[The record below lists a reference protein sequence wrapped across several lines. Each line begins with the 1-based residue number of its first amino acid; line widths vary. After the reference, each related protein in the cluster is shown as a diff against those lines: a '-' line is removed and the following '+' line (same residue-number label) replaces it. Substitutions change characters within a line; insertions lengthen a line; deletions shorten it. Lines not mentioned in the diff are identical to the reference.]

1 MSRKIKLGLIFS
13 NDENWI
19 GGTYYILNLVNTLNT
34 LAANEK
40 PQLVVLSTNLADF
53 ELVAK
58 TGYPY
63 LQYQNPIPKK
73 RNIVEAV
80 INRLC
85 RFFFR
90 RNIIDKR
97 ISGKQVDVLFPA
109 RFDDWYSR
117 IPAKVFW
124 FADFQH
130 IVYPDFFSA
139 QEIEERNLFLKA
151 VASTRNILVVS
162 SQSAQSDWE
171 RIAGDATCITQV
183 MPFAVRHPS
192 LEGLQLAD
200 LLQKFNLPAEYLLV
214 SNQFWQHKNHL
225 IVLKASHLLKKK
237 GIHCTLVFTGKQE
250 DYRNPHYFTE
260 LKRYVSEAGLSNS
273 VYFLGLIDRKEQLK
287 LMQHARAVIQPSLFE
302 GWSTVLEDA
311 KLLQVPVLASDIPV
325 HREQLP
331 GMHCFFNPL
340 QAEEL
345 AEKIATLPQHAAAYR
360 YTAAYQNSVVA
371 FAENIKRIITLAIK
385 NSQC

>member
-1 MSRKIKLGLIFS
+1 MSKKIKLGLIFS
-13 NDENWI
+13 NNENWI
-19 GGTYYILNLVNTLNT
+19 GGTYYILNLVHALNT
-34 LAANEK
+34 LAENDK
-40 PQLVVLSTNLADF
+40 PQLVVLSTNSADF

-58 TGYPY
+58 TGYPF
-63 LQYQNPIPKK
+63 LQYQNPIPQK

-85 RFFFR
+85 RLFLY
-90 RNIIDKR
+90 RNLIDKR

-109 RFDDWYSR
+109 RFEDWYSR
-117 IPAKVFW
+117 TPAKVFW

-130 IVYPDFFSA
+130 MVYPNFFSE
-139 QEIEERNLFLKA
+139 QEIAERNLFLKA
-151 VASTRNILVVS
+151 VASTRNILVLS

-171 RIAGDATCITQV
+171 RIAGAATCITQV
-183 MPFAVRHPS
+183 MPFAVWHPS

-200 LLQKFNLPAEYLLV
+200 LLQKFDLPAEYLLV

-225 IVLKASHLLKKK
+225 IVLQASQLLKKK
-237 GIHCTLVFTGKQE
+237 GIRCSLVFTGKQE

-260 LKRYVSEAGLSNS
+260 LIRYVSEAGLNDS

-287 LMQHARAVIQPSLFE
+287 LMQHALAVIQPSLFE
-302 GWSTVLEDA
+302 GWSTVIEDA

-331 GMHCFFNPL
+331 GFDCFFNPL

-345 AEKIATLPQHAAAYR
+345 AEKIETLLQNSAAFR
-360 YTAAYQNSVVA
+360 YTDTYQNSVVA
-371 FAENIKRIITLAIK
+371 FAENAKHIITLAMK
-385 NSQC
+385 NSKC

>member
-1 MSRKIKLGLIFS
+1 MCKKIKLGLIFS
-13 NDENWI
+13 NNENWI
-19 GGTYYILNLVNTLNT
+19 GGTYYILNLVHALNA
-34 LAANEK
+34 LADNKK
-40 PQLVVLSTNLADF
+40 PQVIVLSTNSADF

-63 LQYQNPIPKK
+63 LKYQNPMPQK
-73 RNIVEAV
+73 RNIVEALFNKV
-80 INRLC
+80 C
-85 RFFFR
+85 RFFLR
-90 RNIIDKR
+90 RNLIDKR
-97 ISGKQVDVLFPA
+97 ISGKQIDVLFPA

-130 IVYPDFFSA
+130 IIYPNFFSE
-139 QEIEERNLFLKA
+139 QEIEERNRFLNA

-162 SQSAQSDWE
+162 SQSAQNDWE
-171 RIAGDATCITQV
+171 RIAGAATCITQV
-183 MPFAVRHPS
+183 MPFAVWHPS
-192 LEGLQLAD
+192 IEGLQLAE
-200 LLQKFNLPAEYLLV
+200 LLKKFNLPAEYILV
-214 SNQFWQHKNHL
+214 SNQFWQHKNHM
-225 IVLKASHLLKKK
+225 IVLRASQILRER
-237 GIHCTLVFTGKQE
+237 GIRCTLVFTGKQE

-260 LKRYVSEAGLSNS
+260 LKRFVSEAGLSDS

-287 LMQHARAVIQPSLFE
+287 LMQHAQAVIQPSLFE
-302 GWSTVLEDA
+302 GWSTVIEDA

-345 AEKIATLPQHAAAYR
+345 AEKIETLPQHAAAYR

>member
-1 MSRKIKLGLIFS
+1 MNRIKLGLIFS
-13 NDENWI
+13 NNENWI
-19 GGTYYILNLVNTLNT
+19 GGTYYILNLVHALNT
-34 LAANEK
+34 LTTNEK
-40 PQLVVLSTNLADF
+40 PEVIVLSTNSADF

-63 LQYQNPIPKK
+63 LKYQNPIPQK
-73 RNIVEAV
+73 RNIIEAV

-85 RFFFR
+85 RFILH
-90 RNIIDKR
+90 RNLIDKQ
-97 ISGKQVDVLFPA
+97 ISDKQVDVLFPA
-109 RFDDWYSR
+109 RFDEWYSR

-130 IVYPDFFSA
+130 VVYPNFFSE
-139 QEIEERNLFLKA
+139 QEIEERNLFLNA

-162 SQSAQSDWE
+162 SQSAKNDWE
-171 RIAGDATCITQV
+171 KIARAANCTTQV
-183 MPFAVRHPS
+183 MPFAVWHPA

-200 LLQKFNLPAEYLLV
+200 LLKRFNLPAEYFIV
-214 SNQFWQHKNHL
+214 SNQFWQHKNHM
-225 IVLKASHLLKKK
+225 IVLRASQLLRGK
-237 GIHCTLVFTGKQE
+237 GIRCTLVFTGKQE

-260 LKRYVSEAGLSNS
+260 LKRYVSEAGLSDS

-287 LMQHARAVIQPSLFE
+287 LMQHAQAVIQPSLFE
-302 GWSTVLEDA
+302 GWSTVIEDA

-331 GMHCFFNPL
+331 GMNCFFNPL

-345 AEKIATLPQHAAAYR
+345 AEKIETLPQNADLYKFTH
-360 YTAAYQNSVVA
+360 AYQNTVIA
-371 FAENIKRIITLAIK
+371 FGENFKRIMTLAIK
-385 NSQC
+385 N